1 LAENDKT
8 SLIARF
14 KRAIRGWV
22 GEPGSGWMIKSII
35 EDLRAVAQKCTTTAR
50 DCSHGELSRI
60 LQELGV
66 DLTTIALDIE
76 EKFDQ

>member
-1 LAENDKT
+1 
-8 SLIARF
+8 
-14 KRAIRGWV
+14 
-22 GEPGSGWMIKSII
+22 MIKSII

-50 DCSHGELSRI
+50 DCSHEDLSRM

-66 DLTTIALDIE
+66 DLTTMASEIE